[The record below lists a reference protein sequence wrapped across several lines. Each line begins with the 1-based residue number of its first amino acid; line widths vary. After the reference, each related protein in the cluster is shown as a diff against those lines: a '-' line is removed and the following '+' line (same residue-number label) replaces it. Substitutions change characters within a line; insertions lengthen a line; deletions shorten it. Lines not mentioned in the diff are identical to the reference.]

1 MNKVILLHAHEP
13 YYTMTGP
20 LFFLSLCS
28 IFIGYFFKDMMVG
41 LGTDF

>member
-1 MNKVILLHAHEP
+1 MNKKIISHVHEP
-13 YYTMTGP
+13 SLKMTLP

-28 IFIGYFFKDMMVG
+28 IFIGFILKDMMVG